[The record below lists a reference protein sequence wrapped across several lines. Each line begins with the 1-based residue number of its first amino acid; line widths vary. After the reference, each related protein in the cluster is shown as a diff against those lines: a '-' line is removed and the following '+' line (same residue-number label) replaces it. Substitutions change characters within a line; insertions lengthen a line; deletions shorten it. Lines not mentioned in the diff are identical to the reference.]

1 MVPYWTRDREP
12 SSWRINMTSQAV
24 ARRGLLALLLVALL
38 GLAGCS
44 QITESSKRHELART
58 QGKYQVLLT
67 YDVESVAGR
76 CKFVHN
82 IVPDDEPGWRP
93 TNAELPDYF
102 KAEAAYIGADT
113 VVVRERV
120 GEAYICG
127 SAPLNPDGT
136 RRKADPPPQ

>member
-1 MVPYWTRDREP
+1 
-12 SSWRINMTSQAV
+12 MTSLAG
-24 ARRGLLALLLVALL
+24 AWRGLWALLLVALL
-38 GLAGCS
+38 GLAGCA
-44 QITESSKRHELART
+44 QINESTKRHELART
-58 QGKYQVLLT
+58 QGKYHVLLT

-82 IVPDDEPGWRP
+82 INPDDEPGSRP

-102 KAEAAYIGADT
+102 KTEAVYIGADT

-127 SAPLNPDGT
+127 PAPLNPDGT
-136 RRKADPPPQ
+136 RRTADPPPQ

>member
-1 MVPYWTRDREP
+1 
-12 SSWRINMTSQAV
+12 MTSHAV
-24 ARRGLLALLLVALL
+24 AWRGLWALLLVALL
-38 GLAGCS
+38 GLAGCA

-58 QGKYQVLLT
+58 QGKYHVLLT

-82 IVPDDEPGWRP
+82 INADDEPGSRP

-102 KAEAAYIGADT
+102 KTEAAYIGADT
-113 VVVRERV
+113 VLVRERV

-127 SAPLNPDGT
+127 PAPLNPDGT
-136 RRKADPPPQ
+136 RRTAGPPPQ

>member
-1 MVPYWTRDREP
+1 MTRH
-12 SSWRINMTSQAV
+12 TG
-24 ARRGLLALLLVALL
+24 ARRNWGALLLAAVF
-38 GLAGCS
+38 GLASCAE
-44 QITESSKRHELART
+44 ITEASKRHELART
-58 QGKYQVLLT
+58 QGKYHVLLT

-76 CKFVHN
+76 CKFLHN
-82 IVPDDEPGWRP
+82 INADDEPGQRP

-102 KAEAAYIGADT
+102 KTEAAYIGADT